1 MATILFSACGT
12 KENAQLTVSG
22 LNPTAFDSTI
32 NGKKTE
38 LITLT
43 NHNGMEVCLTNF
55 GARIV
60 SIMVPDRRGT
70 LRDVVL
76 GYDNIASDMYNMF
89 QKHGGDELGYA

>member
-43 NHNGMEVCLTNF
+43 NLPDKLRRARGFNF
-55 GARIV
+55 SAR
-60 SIMVPDRRGT
+60 
-70 LRDVVL
+70 
-76 GYDNIASDMYNMF
+76 
-89 QKHGGDELGYA
+89 QKQQTYRCCFRL